1 MQHATVGRLRVGA
14 AAIVLS
20 GLVCLAPACGESP
33 TSPSP
38 PVAAATPTVSSIAP
52 SLGPADTIFDVRILG
67 SGFRSGAAV
76 TLGVPATNV
85 VVVHSGLITATAPRH
100 AAGTVDVVVTNPD
113 GRSGSLNGSLTFAT
127 LAILSVS
134 PRVAFGGGQVTI
146 SGAGFLAGATVTIGG
161 AVATVLSVIP
171 TAISATFPS
180 GVAGAADVVVTNPD
194 GQSVTLPGALT
205 VLVVSLTASPAEV
218 GPGGQVTVRWSAPGR
233 ENTLDWIGLYRVG
246 TGNLDYGWWEY
257 VANGSGTFVLG
268 APAVPGEYEFRY
280 LLDDGFVDAARSNRV
295 TVRAGG

>member
-1 MQHATVGRLRVGA
+1 MLHPTLGSLRGRAMASGFTIL
-14 AAIVLS
+14 VL
-20 GLVCLAPACGESP
+20 LAPACGESP

-38 PVAAATPTVSSIAP
+38 PVAAVTPTVSSIAP
-52 SLGPADTIFDVRILG
+52 SIGPADTIFDVRIVG
-67 SGFRSGAAV
+67 SGFRPGATV
-76 TLGVPATNV
+76 TLGAPATNV

-100 AAGTVDVVVTNPD
+100 AAGTVDVVVANPD
-113 GRSGSLNGSLTFAT
+113 GRSGSLNGSLMFAP

-134 PRVAFGGGQVTI
+134 PRVAFGGTQVTI
-146 SGAGFLAGATVTIGG
+146 GGAGFLAGATVTIGG
-161 AVATVLSVIP
+161 AVATVLSVTP
-171 TAISATFPS
+171 TAISATFPP

-194 GQSVTLPGALT
+194 GQSATLPGAFT
-205 VLVVSLTASPAEV
+205 ALVVSLTASPAEV
-218 GPGGQVTVRWSAPGR
+218 APGGQVTVRWSAPGR

-257 VANGSGTFVLG
+257 VANGSGTFVLT

-280 LLDDGFVDAARSNRV
+280 LVDDGFVDAARSNRV